1 MQQLPPGFVVEDAYS
16 ELPPGFKVEGG
27 DGQSSGRSFKP
38 FPLGKDGTHDG
49 DTFKVDGRSK
59 RLSGVDAFEL
69 KQEGRSLNSDPVPLG
84 EQARARFLPFTLP
97 GSTVTA
103 QGRAAWGRDAVMV
116 ERNGRDAGEDL
127 VSEGLALPVPS
138 YMNPAM
144 RDRYMPAQREAI
156 ASERGAYAGQ
166 YQTPADYRKMGAN
179 APTVG
184 KVVMQPDEAAQWER
198 LVRDPR
204 TTPEQA
210 GAWLSER
217 GQSAENVAN
226 LVRFLSRNPE
236 AKANPAFQQRDAEGN
251 PVQAEPRG
259 LFARAMD
266 AVNEGLIDIPAAPF
280 DVSHAIAKP
289 IGEALG
295 VKMADTSPVSDW
307 MRDTYH
313 KAGFGQRDEG
323 SAPRSTLERYGQAF
337 LRGAGSAAIPL
348 GGSLSL
354 GGRLALRAPSLATE
368 ASAVRTGV
376 RSALVDAAKSPGA
389 TAAMELGSGAG
400 TYMGDEVAHDAAPG
414 NPYASIAGQLVGGL
428 AGGLGAGLAARRLAS
443 RPAVEPGRTSEVPGA
458 AAVDRDPV
466 SPRAGEM
473 ARAADGREIAI
484 PVDASGHPGVIRT
497 EDGWEALVRVSADG
511 TPSYGPVAGNSALP
525 SRYAAVARELNGDV
539 QGAPSK
545 IAEPAVPPAVQPG
558 DWQRPEAATLY
569 HGTRMQRADTNP
581 NGLGM
586 TFYGESKDVAERYA
600 NGAGGRRGAGGTGRV
615 EERPLPADARILDL
629 TTREG
634 QEVLA
639 GLSPVGGRADE
650 WIAGA
655 RRGLDEMEASGG
667 DASSLWRLNNNVWQL
682 TKNAEGSAAESI
694 NRLSQQLA
702 DAGYSGMRFTDDQHP
717 TVAIFDAPPRSART
731 AAMEAELPRA
741 ELLMDA
747 GAVPPSARQRDVID
761 VTPRQRPLLDDAT
774 DMERQRVAERIQPGD
789 VLPVPRGTLSGIE
802 EADRIAAGR
811 FEPIKAPNPANEL
824 EARSL
829 PSPADPNRTI
839 PKRGPVDLL
848 TYLRSQGGVRD
859 QGGEL
864 RYMGVGNASRDLDFA
879 RGEQRFGRL
888 VDEGGMSFDEAAQ
901 RAWEAG
907 YFPELPERP
916 TIQQFLDAVDGTAR
930 GTERRFLPEDLDEV
944 ARFEAAQAQRNDV
957 ERANAAGAPMVRDKG
972 GPVSLEDMEAN
983 AAPVSAYE
991 EWGENA
997 PDFAGNLRLEGLDA
1011 PQKIKRALAQVE
1023 RVSGGFDAARRGR
1036 ITQAETERLA
1046 NELGMTPSQ
1055 LLSRRKGEA
1064 LNAEQALAA
1073 RQILAKSANELVN
1086 LAKRIKSGDASESDM
1101 VAFRAAILQHTAIQE
1116 QVAGMTAEAGRA
1128 LQQFR
1133 QLADARQV
1141 KGSVLS
1147 GAIRQLGD
1155 ADNVRAAA
1163 DVIVE
1168 NAGDTRRLN
1177 DQIKKLAKP
1186 NLWDKA
1192 LEVWYASLLSGPRTH
1207 IINVVSNTL
1216 TSLGQL
1222 PEHVAASGIG
1232 AVRKAFPGQA
1242 NTDRVLMS
1250 EVGART
1256 AGWLAGAR
1264 MGFKQAA
1271 RTMRTGDTSDMVAK
1285 VEARTEEAIPGK
1297 VGSIVRF
1304 PMRALAAED
1313 ELFKAMARQMEIQGL
1328 ALRRAAQEGLKGKA
1342 LRDRS
1347 ADLVENPTS
1356 DMVEAAADYGR
1367 YLTFQRPLGKAGNSI
1382 VAVGRNLP
1390 AIKLFVPFIRTPTN
1404 LIKFAAE
1411 RSPAAPLLK
1420 EWRDD
1425 MRAGG
1430 ARRDLAIARAT
1441 VGSAAAMMVVEA
1453 AKDGLITGG
1462 GPADASARRL
1472 LMADGWQPYSIK
1484 VGDRYYSYQRL
1495 DPFSTTIG
1503 TAADYVDLQ
1512 SHMTDKQSQAVAGT
1526 ITASMVQNLANKTW
1540 LTGMVNLAQFID
1552 DPGPSW
1558 GPFWSSIGASA
1569 TVPALVS
1576 QSAQAMDPVQRDAQ
1590 GIFERIRSRLP
1601 VVSEGVPARRDLFG
1615 RELVGS
1621 NGGGIGSFSPVLMKD
1636 RRNDPTINA
1645 LIDAGVSI
1653 GALGRNIGNPSGSG
1667 MIKLTA
1673 KEYSDYA
1680 ELSGQLVKP
1689 RLDALVS
1696 SPEWGKWGKEQRQKE
1711 ARKAIAGARRDARD
1725 SLNLGKPRRGSGNAP
1740 LPRGFVVEQLPAG
1753 FVLQP

>member
-1 MQQLPPGFVVEDAYS
+1 
-16 ELPPGFKVEGG
+16 
-27 DGQSSGRSFKP
+27 
-38 FPLGKDGTHDG
+38 
-49 DTFKVDGRSK
+49 
-59 RLSGVDAFEL
+59 
-69 KQEGRSLNSDPVPLG
+69 
-84 EQARARFLPFTLP
+84 
-97 GSTVTA
+97 
-103 QGRAAWGRDAVMV
+103 
-116 ERNGRDAGEDL
+116 
-127 VSEGLALPVPS
+127 
-138 YMNPAM
+138 
-144 RDRYMPAQREAI
+144 
-156 ASERGAYAGQ
+156 
-166 YQTPADYRKMGAN
+166 
-179 APTVG
+179 
-184 KVVMQPDEAAQWER
+184 
-198 LVRDPR
+198 
-204 TTPEQA
+204 
-210 GAWLSER
+210 
-217 GQSAENVAN
+217 
-226 LVRFLSRNPE
+226 
-236 AKANPAFQQRDAEGN
+236 
-251 PVQAEPRG
+251 
-259 LFARAMD
+259 
-266 AVNEGLIDIPAAPF
+266 
-280 DVSHAIAKP
+280 
-289 IGEALG
+289 
-295 VKMADTSPVSDW
+295 
-307 MRDTYH
+307 
-313 KAGFGQRDEG
+313 
-323 SAPRSTLERYGQAF
+323 
-337 LRGAGSAAIPL
+337 
-348 GGSLSL
+348 
-354 GGRLALRAPSLATE
+354 
-368 ASAVRTGV
+368 
-376 RSALVDAAKSPGA
+376 
-389 TAAMELGSGAG
+389 
-400 TYMGDEVAHDAAPG
+400 
-414 NPYASIAGQLVGGL
+414 
-428 AGGLGAGLAARRLAS
+428 
-443 RPAVEPGRTSEVPGA
+443 
-458 AAVDRDPV
+458 
-466 SPRAGEM
+466 
-473 ARAADGREIAI
+473 
-484 PVDASGHPGVIRT
+484 
-497 EDGWEALVRVSADG
+497 
-511 TPSYGPVAGNSALP
+511 
-525 SRYAAVARELNGDV
+525 
-539 QGAPSK
+539 
-545 IAEPAVPPAVQPG
+545 
-558 DWQRPEAATLY
+558 
-569 HGTRMQRADTNP
+569 
-581 NGLGM
+581 
-586 TFYGESKDVAERYA
+586 
-600 NGAGGRRGAGGTGRV
+600 
-615 EERPLPADARILDL
+615 
-629 TTREG
+629 
-634 QEVLA
+634 
-639 GLSPVGGRADE
+639 
-650 WIAGA
+650 
-655 RRGLDEMEASGG
+655 
-667 DASSLWRLNNNVWQL
+667 
-682 TKNAEGSAAESI
+682 
-694 NRLSQQLA
+694 
-702 DAGYSGMRFTDDQHP
+702 
-717 TVAIFDAPPRSART
+717 
-731 AAMEAELPRA
+731 
-741 ELLMDA
+741 
-747 GAVPPSARQRDVID
+747 
-761 VTPRQRPLLDDAT
+761 
-774 DMERQRVAERIQPGD
+774 
-789 VLPVPRGTLSGIE
+789 
-802 EADRIAAGR
+802 
-811 FEPIKAPNPANEL
+811 
-824 EARSL
+824 
-829 PSPADPNRTI
+829 
-839 PKRGPVDLL
+839 
-848 TYLRSQGGVRD
+848 
-859 QGGEL
+859 
-864 RYMGVGNASRDLDFA
+864 
-879 RGEQRFGRL
+879 
-888 VDEGGMSFDEAAQ
+888 
-901 RAWEAG
+901 
-907 YFPELPERP
+907 
-916 TIQQFLDAVDGTAR
+916 
-930 GTERRFLPEDLDEV
+930 
-944 ARFEAAQAQRNDV
+944 
-957 ERANAAGAPMVRDKG
+957 
-972 GPVSLEDMEAN
+972 
-983 AAPVSAYE
+983 
-991 EWGENA
+991 
-997 PDFAGNLRLEGLDA
+997 
-1011 PQKIKRALAQVE
+1011 
-1023 RVSGGFDAARRGR
+1023 
-1036 ITQAETERLA
+1036 
-1046 NELGMTPSQ
+1046 MTPSQ

-1250 EVGART
+1250 EVGARA

-1347 ADLVENPTS
+1347 ADLVENPTP

-1382 VAVGRNLP
+1382 VAVGHNLP

-1552 DPGPSW
+1552 DPGRSW

-1576 QSAQAMDPVQRDAQ
+1576 QSAQAIDPVQRDAQ

-1673 KEYSDYA
+1673 KDYSDYA

-1696 SPEWGKWGKEQRQKE
+1696 SPEWGKWDKEQRQKE
-1711 ARKAIAGARRDARD
+1711 ARKAIARARRDARET
-1725 SLNLGKPRRGSGNAP
+1725 LNLGKPRRGSGNAP
-1740 LPRGFVVEQLPAG
+1740 LPPGFVVEQLPAG